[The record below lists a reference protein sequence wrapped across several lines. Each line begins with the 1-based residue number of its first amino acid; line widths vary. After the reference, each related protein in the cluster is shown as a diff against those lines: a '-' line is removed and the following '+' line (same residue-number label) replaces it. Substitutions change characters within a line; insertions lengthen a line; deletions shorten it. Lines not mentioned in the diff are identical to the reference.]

1 MLPFPSQEVDPYR
14 GLAPHLRVASA
25 RARALYGASAGEA
38 RIVIASAVALLPKVS
53 APQRLL
59 NAALSLA
66 PEVEIAPHDL
76 AELLTDAGFTREDP
90 VDEHGEF
97 CVRGGI
103 VDLFPPG
110 AAEPFRVEFIGDTIE
125 TIRSYDPATQR
136 STGSIDQVH
145 VLPMREVL
153 DAAPI
158 RAGRHRLRPLPQGAA
173 APIRRH

>member
-25 RARALYGASAGEA
+25 RARALFGASAGDA
-38 RIVIASAVALLPKVS
+38 RIVIASAVALLPRVS
-53 APQRLL
+53 PPHRLL

-76 AELLTDAGFTREDP
+76 AELLVDAGFTREDP

-110 AAEPFRVEFIGDTIE
+110 SAEPFRIEFIGDTIE
-125 TIRSYDPATQR
+125 TIRRFDPASQR

-145 VLPMREVL
+145 IMPMREAL
-153 DAAPI
+153 DAGDGRRP
-158 RAGRHRLRPLPQGAA
+158 RAR
-173 APIRRH
+173 